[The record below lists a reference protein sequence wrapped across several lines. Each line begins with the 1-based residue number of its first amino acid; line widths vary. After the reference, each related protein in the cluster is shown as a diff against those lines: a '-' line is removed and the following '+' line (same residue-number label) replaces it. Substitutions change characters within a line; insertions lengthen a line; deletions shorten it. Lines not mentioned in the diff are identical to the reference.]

1 MAYVM
6 NYYDWDRSG
15 AEQEFKRALELNPN
29 DAATYHAYGRFL
41 ASMGRVDEAR
51 AELNRAQ
58 ELDPYHWAFNPM
70 WESFPTS
77 RGSTRMPFNNS
88 KKFLCSIPNS
98 QCRIG
103 ESACV
108 ANN

>member
-29 DAATYHAYGRFL
+29 DAATYHVYGRFL

-51 AELNRAQ
+51 AELNRA
-58 ELDPYHWAFNPM
+58 
-70 WESFPTS
+70 
-77 RGSTRMPFNNS
+77 
-88 KKFLCSIPNS
+88 
-98 QCRIG
+98 
-103 ESACV
+103 
-108 ANN
+108 